1 MSPNFLNYS
10 WWGLT
15 EIVKEYHFL
24 ILLPSWL
31 IIVLS
36 SPVGGWGFG
45 SKFSVLKSEQQFSF
59 SFFSVKSCF
68 SKIISSYGCYLHMP
82 FNNPDRLSPLMTLHA
97 RLSSIPG
104 EGFWILP
111 LSKFPYI
118 EYFYSTVFC
127 QLQTVTGIR
136 WRVVIHL
143 LCFST
148 AFCFSRNADFFPHC
162 FLVSNLLCSLREF
175 CLLDTLKHLFFWPS
189 SPCSRSWSLEPR
201 LSGSRFVVW
210 VMAP

>member
-1 MSPNFLNYS
+1 MSLNFLNYS

-24 ILLPSWL
+24 ILLFSWL

-59 SFFSVKSCF
+59 SFFFFFSVKGYF
-68 SKIISSYGCYLHMP
+68 SKMISGQGCSLHMP
-82 FNNPDRLSPLMTLHA
+82 FINPGRLAPLMILHTG
-97 RLSSIPG
+97 LSSILG

-143 LCFST
+143 LFFSR
-148 AFCFSRNADFFPHC
+148 ALCFSRNAEFCPHC
-162 FLVSNLLCSLREF
+162 F
-175 CLLDTLKHLFFWPS
+175 
-189 SPCSRSWSLEPR
+189 
-201 LSGSRFVVW
+201 FV
-210 VMAP
+210 